1 MNNHVFIDSQK
12 DWEFFSEGVKRK
24 IIGYNKNLM
33 MVRIKFDKGARVPAH
48 HHPHVQCSIVESG
61 KFTVIIGE
69 TEHVLGKGD
78 GFFIP
83 SEVIHEVHAREEG
96 IIIDTFHP
104 YREDF
109 IKKT

>member
-1 MNNHVFIDSQK
+1 MNNLVFIDDRK
-12 DWEFFSEGVKRK
+12 GWEFVSEGVKRK
-24 IIGYNKNLM
+24 IIGYNKDLM
-33 MVRIKFDKGARVPAH
+33 MVRIKFEKGAHVQAH
-48 HHPHVQCSIVESG
+48 HHPHVQCSTVESG
-61 KFTVIIGE
+61 KFRVIIGD
-69 TEHVLGKGD
+69 TEHMLGKGD

-83 SEVIHEVHAREEG
+83 SEVFHEVHALDEG